1 MECSTCPYA
10 LEKSDGGYGCILSVE
25 DMDLCPYI
33 INGGRHER
41 CPKNKPKNAS
51 DAEK

>member
-1 MECSTCPYA
+1 MECSTCPHA
-10 LEKSDGGYGCILSVE
+10 LETINGGYSCSLAVE

-33 INGGRHER
+33 INGGRPDK
-41 CPKNKPKNAS
+41 CPKNKPKNVS